1 MSNHAGSD
9 VEDYEPLGWRDRIQT
24 MPTIPGPG
32 EQWIHRMAPVLEA
45 LVGAEDADETV
56 SVPGIDEPLAIAE
69 LVKKLGPSL
78 VSRRGNRVALT
89 EGIRQWMHAQD
100 PERLILHLHRHVRL
114 VGELLCLL
122 SDGPRSHDELRV
134 SANSQYCMNWAA
146 LDQVRKRTTWLR
158 ASGHVELYDGAVH
171 LTAAGAAL
179 LDWLPL
185 GKPDIGK
192 VDPVPEVTSAHPV
205 IDQIL
210 SSIGR
215 QGHNGRS
222 EARSLLLPSPEGV
235 SQLEVLKEA
244 VHSAISEA
252 GDDDLDDLFQRYGLA
267 LVSARQARASLKSL
281 GLIERV
287 RMGRWTATDA
297 AAAWLESNDDLDLV
311 RIAHA
316 RVWFVGEILQVLND
330 GPADAATVASFSA
343 QYGREALRVPGIRSR
358 FALLR
363 ACGVLEKFD
372 HQRFQLT
379 LAGRAL
385 LKSLPIAVRIER
397 VSERTH
403 SPEES
408 VPPATPGDTASLL
421 SNELIEAMH
430 DSRHPKRF
438 ELAVHD
444 ALDYLG
450 LDVEHLSG
458 SAQTDVAAVLPVP
471 AAKVVLAV
479 EAKTSADGPVSDHEV
494 SSQRLREHRA
504 KIGASTTV
512 LVGPE
517 FHRHVHAEAGV
528 DARIAVLHAQ
538 TLADAVVLHS
548 KTPFSP
554 RELQVLFDTDL
565 TADQRDPELQRYHGT
580 RMQLLG
586 VLGAVI
592 TQLELEMRDENPMYE
607 GNWLGPSELRRD
619 LRSLGTPHD
628 TIVHALHLLSSPFI
642 GVLEEHKGRFRL
654 VGPGHLVTARLQSA
668 INNLQLP

>member
-1 MSNHAGSD
+1 MSNHVGID
-9 VEDYEPLGWRDRIQT
+9 VIGYEPLAWRDRIQT
-24 MPTIPGPG
+24 MPTIPGSG

-56 SVPGIDEPLAIAE
+56 SVPGIDEPLAVAE

-89 EGIRQWMHAQD
+89 EGIRKWMHARD

-114 VGELLCLL
+114 VGELLGLL
-122 SDGPRSHDELRV
+122 SDGPRSHDELRM
-134 SANSQYCMNWAA
+134 SANSQYRMNWAA

-185 GKPDIGK
+185 GKPDIGN

-215 QGHNGRS
+215 QGHSGRS

-235 SQLEVLKEA
+235 SQLELLKEA
-244 VHSAISEA
+244 VHTAISEA
-252 GDDDLDDLFQRYGLA
+252 GDDDLDGLFQRYGLA

-297 AAAWLESNDDLDLV
+297 AAAWLDSNDDLDLV

-316 RVWFVGEILQVLND
+316 RVWFVGEVLQILND
-330 GPADAATVASFSA
+330 GPADAATVASFSS

-363 ACGVLEKFD
+363 ECGVLEKFD

-379 LAGRAL
+379 PAGRAL

-397 VSERTH
+397 VSEPTH
-403 SPEES
+403 PPEES
-408 VPPATPGDTASLL
+408 VLPAIPGDTATRL
-421 SNELIEAMH
+421 SNELIDAMH

-444 ALDYLG
+444 ALGYLG
-450 LDVEHLSG
+450 LEVEHLSG

-471 AAKVVLAV
+471 AAKVILAV

-504 KIGASTTV
+504 KIGATTTV

-528 DARIAVLHAQ
+528 DARLAVLHAK
-538 TLADAVVLHS
+538 TLADAVVLHA

-554 RELQVLFDTDL
+554 RELQVLFDADL
-565 TADQRDPELQRYHGT
+565 TADQREPELQRYHRT

-619 LRSLGTPHD
+619 LRRLGTPHD
-628 TIVHALHLLSSPFI
+628 TIVHALQLLSSPFI